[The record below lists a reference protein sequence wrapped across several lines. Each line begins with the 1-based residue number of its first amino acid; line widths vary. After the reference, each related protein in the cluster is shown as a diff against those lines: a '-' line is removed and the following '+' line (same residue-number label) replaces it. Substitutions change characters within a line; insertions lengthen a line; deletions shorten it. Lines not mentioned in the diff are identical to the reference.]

1 MKIGVIGA
9 GRLGICFALL
19 CEAAGYDVLVSD
31 IREDYVKSINNKR
44 IKTNEPEVLN
54 LLRASTNLRATTN
67 NHEVIEECDLI
78 YTLVATPS
86 LEDGNY
92 DVSAVWQVVEEFSY
106 CEKTKYFVIGSTV
119 NPGDCDRFKE
129 KLPNCVKVLYNP
141 EFIAQGSIVNDLR
154 KADMVLLGYDQSDQ
168 YAERI
173 VSDIK
178 DLYKKIQTTR
188 AIVCGMSAKA
198 AEITKIAL
206 NCFLTTK
213 ISYANMLGDLLQQ
226 AGCGDEVTAV
236 LRTIGTDSRVGS
248 KYLGYGFGY
257 GGPCLPRDNRA
268 FGAYAQSLGLEYNL
282 GVVTDEINNQHA
294 KFLRDFYI
302 KINEKGLP
310 FYFESITYK
319 KGTDI
324 LTESQQFRLA
334 QDLLAWD
341 KSVYILVDPKIDPQ
355 VYTDL
360 QTTYG
365 DKVKFVDSKDN
376 ITEGV
381 FVVNV

>member
-1 MKIGVIGA
+1 M
-9 GRLGICFALL
+9 
-19 CEAAGYDVLVSD
+19 
-31 IREDYVKSINNKR
+31 
-44 IKTNEPEVLN
+44 
-54 LLRASTNLRATTN
+54 
-67 NHEVIEECDLI
+67 
-78 YTLVATPS
+78 
-86 LEDGNY
+86 
-92 DVSAVWQVVEEFSY
+92 
-106 CEKTKYFVIGSTV
+106 
-119 NPGDCDRFKE
+119 
-129 KLPNCVKVLYNP
+129 
-141 EFIAQGSIVNDLR
+141 
-154 KADMVLLGYDQSDQ
+154 
-168 YAERI
+168 
-173 VSDIK
+173 
-178 DLYKKIQTTR
+178 
-188 AIVCGMSAKA
+188 
-198 AEITKIAL
+198 
-206 NCFLTTK
+206 
-213 ISYANMLGDLLQQ
+213 
-226 AGCGDEVTAV
+226 
-236 LRTIGTDSRVGS
+236 GS

-282 GVVTDEINNQHA
+282 GIVTDEINNQHA
-294 KFLRDFYI
+294 RFLRDWYI
-302 KINEKGLP
+302 KMNEHNKP
-310 FYFESITYK
+310 FFFESITYK

>member
-1 MKIGVIGA
+1 
-9 GRLGICFALL
+9 
-19 CEAAGYDVLVSD
+19 
-31 IREDYVKSINNKR
+31 
-44 IKTNEPEVLN
+44 
-54 LLRASTNLRATTN
+54 
-67 NHEVIEECDLI
+67 
-78 YTLVATPS
+78 
-86 LEDGNY
+86 
-92 DVSAVWQVVEEFSY
+92 
-106 CEKTKYFVIGSTV
+106 
-119 NPGDCDRFKE
+119 
-129 KLPNCVKVLYNP
+129 
-141 EFIAQGSIVNDLR
+141 
-154 KADMVLLGYDQSDQ
+154 MVLLGYDQSDQ

-173 VSDIK
+173 VKDIK
-178 DLYKKIQTTR
+178 TLYQKIQTTR
-188 AIVCGMSAKA
+188 AIVCGMSTKA

-294 KFLRDFYI
+294 RFLRDWYI
-302 KINEKGLP
+302 KMNPHNKP
-310 FYFESITYK
+310 FFFESITYK
-319 KGTDI
+319 RGTDI

-341 KSVYILVDPKIDPQ
+341 KTVYILVDPRINSD
-355 VYTDL
+355 VYGDL
-360 QTTYG
+360 QKTFG